1 MTQYLG
7 TNSSAT
13 GYRNS
18 NVFME
23 PREEE
28 PSREVATRSPVIEGC
43 VISRQ
48 YRYLFSRIAA
58 DRYLSDVTN
67 SGDITCPVRSSLILW
82 NRVGV
87 KARGSLAHLNRFQM
101 DKRTCRC
108 CLVSTYSHVLLT
120 PLKTDTDLPTILSYD
135 FLCFRTQICR
145 KCSFELIDRI
155 VS

>member
-48 YRYLFSRIAA
+48 YRLRRLL
-58 DRYLSDVTN
+58 DDTN
-67 SGDITCPVRSSLILW
+67 NSLLELQILEESA
-82 NRVGV
+82 N
-87 KARGSLAHLNRFQM
+87 
-101 DKRTCRC
+101 
-108 CLVSTYSHVLLT
+108 Y
-120 PLKTDTDLPTILSYD
+120 
-135 FLCFRTQICR
+135 
-145 KCSFELIDRI
+145 
-155 VS
+155 